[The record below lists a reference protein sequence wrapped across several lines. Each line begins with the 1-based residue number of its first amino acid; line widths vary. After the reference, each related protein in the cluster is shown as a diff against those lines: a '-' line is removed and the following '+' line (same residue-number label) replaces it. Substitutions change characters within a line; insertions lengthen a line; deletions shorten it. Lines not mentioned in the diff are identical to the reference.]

1 MKPSFET
8 VFSIKLPASPARVFA
23 ALTEPAQLG
32 RWFAQHAEIEPR
44 AGGAY
49 RFWGPAALCAATRA
63 EATQQ
68 LLAVEPNASLR
79 YRWRLHGA
87 DSEVS
92 YRLEDASQP
101 KTAAASDAAASSAAS
116 AEKGE
121 GASTKAESTEW
132 LSPAAEV
139 SSGQE
144 VGTAPSDSGLVGPD
158 GAACTLHINHA
169 VFGEL
174 PFAAPRHALE
184 DLWRLHTGNL
194 MVFLLDDPNLVL
206 PDFTRSTAEVIVS
219 VEIAAPPAKVFRALT
234 VPELMTR
241 WLGTTAKVDLAT
253 GAYSYGFNYKV
264 EGKPVDGGPTRILE
278 LVPDRKLVTDWPD
291 WRGDPDKPKTH
302 VTWELTPLP
311 PDGRRTRLTL
321 THAGFAH
328 PVDRSDYQQGWGY
341 FVNGVRTVA
350 EEEEAA
356 EASAADAAKHD
367 AAAGASVTARA

>member
-8 VFSIKLPASPARVFA
+8 VFSIKLPAAPARVFT
-23 ALTEPAQLG
+23 ALTNPAELQ
-32 RWFAQHAEIEPR
+32 RWFAQHAEVELR

-49 RFWGPAALCAATRA
+49 RFYGPAALCAATRE

-68 LLAVEPNASLR
+68 LVAVEPGVSLC
-79 YRWRLHGA
+79 YRWKLHGV

-92 YRLEDASQP
+92 YRLEDASRP
-101 KTAAASDAAASSAAS
+101 
-116 AEKGE
+116 
-121 GASTKAESTEW
+121 
-132 LSPAAEV
+132 PAAEGTV
-139 SSGQE
+139 SSADPSVWTSPGAE
-144 VGTAPSDSGLVGPD
+144 VSEVAAVTSDSGLVGPD

-169 VFGEL
+169 VYGDL
-174 PFAAPRHALE
+174 PFASPRHAIE

-194 MVFLLDDPNLVL
+194 MVLLLDDPNLVL

-241 WLGTTAKVDLAT
+241 WLGTAAKVDLAT
-253 GAYSYGFNYKV
+253 GAYSYGFSYKV
-264 EGKPVDGGPTRILE
+264 EGKQVEGGPTRILE
-278 LVPDRKLVTDWPD
+278 IVPDKKLVTDWPD
-291 WRGDPDKPKTH
+291 WRGDLEKPKTH

-341 FVNGVRTVA
+341 FVNGVRTVS
-350 EEEEAA
+350 EEEELAVAGEGGAA
-356 EASAADAAKHD
+356 SEAP
-367 AAAGASVTARA
+367 AAAAATRSVAGA